1 MIGAVLKYSP
11 VLTWIRWFSL
21 SYVIIILVIALAL
34 APLSHFIPTKAQ
46 RKAARLREYA
56 ATHGLYVEFR
66 DVPHSGALAVAKPMA
81 NTIYYGKRVRGR
93 GLEGQIAWLFGAEGW
108 IGLPRREPV
117 PSQLSSLPG
126 GILAASADQDSCGI
140 YWQESGEEAEIDQIC
155 TVLEELANTLYQ

>member
-1 MIGAVLKYSP
+1 M
-11 VLTWIRWFSL
+11 
-21 SYVIIILVIALAL
+21 SYLIIILVIALAL

-66 DVPHSGALAVAKPMA
+66 DVPHAGELAVAKPRA
-81 NTIYYGKRVRGR
+81 NTIYYGKRVRAGGR
-93 GLEGQIAWLFGAEGW
+93 GPEGQIAWLFGSEGW

-117 PSQLSSLPG
+117 PPQLSLLPG

-155 TVLEELANTLYQ
+155 TVLEELAETLYQ